1 MYLLQYVDD
10 MLIAAKSKKEITT
23 LKAQLSNEFEMK
35 DLGAAKKIL
44 GMKITRDLNSGLR
57 FLSQHSYINKVF
69 YYFNMPDAKKFTTPI
84 APHFI
89 LSSTQC
95 PVSDEDIEYMSRFPY
110 SSAVRSLMYAMV
122 CSRPD

>member
-1 MYLLQYVDD
+1 
-10 MLIAAKSKKEITT
+10 
-23 LKAQLSNEFEMK
+23 
-35 DLGAAKKIL
+35 
-44 GMKITRDLNSGLR
+44 MKITRDLNSGLL
-57 FLSQHSYINKVF
+57 FLSQHNYINKVF
-69 YYFNMPDAKKFTTPI
+69 HHFNMPDAKKVTTPI

-110 SSAVRSLMYAMV
+110 SRSLMYAMI